1 MIYLK
6 KYGKPLIRF
15 IFKLKAQKTI
25 ARLRRESGP
34 YQKML
39 GNTLKEALE
48 NNISLEEKVWIDKIE
63 LLRMKLESSTDKILL
78 TDFGARKIP
87 DPKVYDKEIEEG
99 RIVTTTVGEKCRSSS
114 ELYFWVLI
122 LFKLIRKFKPTSCL
136 ELGTCMGISA
146 AFQASAL
153 NLNGNGKIV
162 TLEGAAPLASIAEKN
177 FQLLDLKNVS
187 VVEGR
192 FQDTL
197 HQVLNENS
205 PVDFAFIDGHL
216 DGIATINYFEQIISF
231 CKDRAMLI
239 IDNIF
244 WSPSMKKAWQII
256 EGDER
261 IKISLNLRQL
271 GICIIDNE
279 RLEKLSYR
287 IPLL

>member
-1 MIYLK
+1 MSNLK
-6 KYGKPLIRF
+6 KYGKPLIRSV
-15 IFKLKAQKTI
+15 FKLKAQKTI
-25 ARLRRESGP
+25 ARLNRESGT

-39 GNTLKEALE
+39 GNTLEEALE
-48 NNISLEEKVWIDKIE
+48 NNISDEEKVWIDKIE
-63 LLRMKLESSTDKILL
+63 LLRKKLESSTDKILL

-87 DPKVYDKEIEEG
+87 DSKVYDKEIEEG

>member
-15 IFKLKAQKTI
+15 VFKLKAQKTI
-25 ARLRRESGP
+25 ARLGRESGP

-39 GNTLKEALE
+39 GNILEEALE
-48 NNISLEEKVWIDKIE
+48 NNISHEEKVWIDKIE